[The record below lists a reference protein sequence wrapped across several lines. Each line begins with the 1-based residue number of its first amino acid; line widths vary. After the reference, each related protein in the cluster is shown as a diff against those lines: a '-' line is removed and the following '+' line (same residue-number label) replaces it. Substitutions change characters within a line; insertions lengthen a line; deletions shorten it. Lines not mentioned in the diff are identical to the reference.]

1 MQYYEKYVVIERLR
15 KKVTCGE
22 INLPYGTECYT
33 IYHGDEKAIMCD
45 KGLVCYVSSKTAYKH
60 FAQND
65 DGNGLERGRLTKSII
80 ARLKAGKVI
89 KVPDARSSKRGWLKS
104 TIGIRPPV
112 NSS

>member
-80 ARLKAGKVI
+80 ARLDRKEYDKGA
-89 KVPDARSSKRGWLKS
+89 L
-104 TIGIRPPV
+104 
-112 NSS
+112 